1 MSTSQTEQLLQQQLS
16 QLKQLE
22 TILITEK
29 DILQSNKPEALV
41 EITSQKSD
49 VLALIEQTDQTL
61 ANTPEF
67 NLGRKQGLFET
78 EMTEINEGLK
88 TCQELNTVNGHII
101 EQSALAVEKMKTSLM
116 EMHSRSSMTYD
127 SKGKKSAGLTSLNIK
142 A

>member
-67 NLGRKQGLFET
+67 NLGRKKGLFEN

-88 TCQELNTVNGHII
+88 SCQELNTVNGIII

-127 SKGKKSAGLTSLNIK
+127 NKGKKSAGLTSLNIK